1 LGGTPDD
8 LAGGLT
14 DADKLLLNNAGETA
28 DNPGEAVFDG
38 TNFVMRDNAG
48 PFNPRTGGASFDEK
62 VKVSANDT
70 TTDYLGAKVV
80 AGTGV
85 TITEKD
91 DGANETLE
99 VAVTPGGG
107 GGIAHLPAPA
117 QPSLAVSNSWS
128 ERASCVYVYDRF
140 NGATTQK
147 WYGYLEFAAGNT
159 MHIRVLRASDG
170 AIVGPELPFT
180 VDGVAEVPITQN
192 LPTVDDA
199 YLVQAKKVGG
209 GGGPKILA
217 GYFEFTGV

>member
-1 LGGTPDD
+1 VRKQLGGTPDD
-8 LAGGLT
+8 RSGGIT
-14 DADKLLLNNAGETA
+14 DAGKLILRDEGETA

-85 TITEKD
+85 TVTEKD

-117 QPSLAVSNSWS
+117 RGR
-128 ERASCVYVYDRF
+128 RASMS
-140 NGATTQK
+140 TTGSTEQRLRS
-147 WYGYLEFAAGNT
+147 GTGISSSRRGTRCTFA
-159 MHIRVLRASDG
+159 SS
-170 AIVGPELPFT
+170 GPLMEPL
-180 VDGVAEVPITQN
+180 
-192 LPTVDDA
+192 
-199 YLVQAKKVGG
+199 
-209 GGGPKILA
+209 
-217 GYFEFTGV
+217 

>member
-1 LGGTPDD
+1 VRKQLGGTPDD
-8 LAGGLT
+8 RSGGIT
-14 DADKLLLNNAGETA
+14 DAGKLILRDEGETA

-85 TITEKD
+85 TVTEKD

-117 QPSLAVSNSWS
+117 QEGVVRLCLRPVQRSNDSEVVRVS
-128 ERASCVYVYDRF
+128 
-140 NGATTQK
+140 
-147 WYGYLEFAAGNT
+147 
-159 MHIRVLRASDG
+159 RVLG
-170 AIVGPELPFT
+170 GEH
-180 VDGVAEVPITQN
+180 
-192 LPTVDDA
+192 DA
-199 YLVQAKKVGG
+199 HSRHQGL
-209 GGGPKILA
+209 
-217 GYFEFTGV
+217 